1 MRFPRLFWLVVFFA
15 ALLGGVWAMPA
26 LAQEA
31 GRVVSL
37 TPGVFV
43 ERSGKTLPLELK
55 GVVEA
60 GDTLVT
66 DASGKVRIL
75 FSDDS
80 SLSIGPDTTLELR
93 EYLPDGS
100 KPSFKA
106 HLGKGLMRAI
116 TGKIVEM
123 NPAGFALTSPEA
135 TVGIRGTII
144 SMRSDKGVTTVFV
157 ESTTRNVF
165 VNNVNVPAGQKIT
178 VPADRATPQPIMP
191 QDRRDIGRSLAFR
204 GGSGTAAAAPE
215 PVQTTQTA
223 DGRAPLQSKTAY
235 LVADGGLPAPE
246 TALASLPLST
256 QLSGDSLSSG
266 SGSGGAFVRGDLF
279 SSNFPTGTPSG
290 YFSFSVDLG
299 TGAISSGIME
309 GLILPGGTLGVDE
322 AYSVTGGTGTVSGTS
337 MNLSGFNGAAFSS
350 SIPFSITSADPTT
363 LDVSGNISN
372 VGGTV
377 SGLYNISAA
386 SAGWSSVDIGFA
398 SGSRVQ

>member
-191 QDRRDIGRSLAFR
+191 QDRREIGRSLAFR

-256 QLSGDSLSSG
+256 QLSGDSLSGGG
-266 SGSGGAFVRGDLF
+266 SGALVSGVLL
-279 SSNFPTGTPSG
+279 SSNFGGSTPSG
-290 YFSFSVDLG
+290 TFSFSVDLG
-299 TGAISSGIME
+299 TGVISGGTMD
-309 GLILPGGTLGVDE
+309 GLILPIGIPGVSD
-322 AYSVTGGTGTVSGTS
+322 AYNVLGGTGTVSGTS
-337 MNLSGFNGAAFSS
+337 MNLSGFSGVAYSS
-350 SIPFSITSADPTT
+350 STPITINPADPTT
-363 LDVSGNISN
+363 LNVSGNISN
-372 VGGTV
+372 VGGIV
-377 SGLYNISAA
+377 NGGYIISVGSPGLDSGS
-386 SAGWSSVDIGFA
+386 A

>member
-66 DASGKVRIL
+66 DASGRVRIL

-178 VPADRATPQPIMP
+178 VPADRATPQPILP
-191 QDRRDIGRSLAFR
+191 QDRREIGRSLAFR

-256 QLSGDSLSSG
+256 QLSGDSLSGGG
-266 SGSGGAFVRGDLF
+266 SGALVSGVLLSSSPAFGG
-279 SSNFPTGTPSG
+279 NQAGT
-290 YFSFSVDLG
+290 FSFSVDLG
-299 TGAISSGIME
+299 TGAISGGTMT
-309 GLILPGGTLGVDE
+309 GLILPTGTPGFDS
-322 AYSVTGGTGTVSGTS
+322 YSVSGGTGTVYGTS
-337 MNLSGFNGAAFSS
+337 MSLSGFSGTAYSS
-350 SIPFSITSADPTT
+350 SLPHTIYSTDFTNLSVTGS
-363 LDVSGNISN
+363 ISN
-372 VGGTV
+372 IGDSVYG
-377 SGLYNISAA
+377 SYNISAA
-386 SAGWSSVDIGFA
+386 TWPNLDSGNA
-398 SGSRVQ
+398 SGSRTR